1 MGTLSNLFPTN
12 APPATAEGA
21 EDEAGAAPGP
31 PAEPKVLIT
40 TSPGKPPTPHTR
52 GFCEDLQAL
61 LGGKTRADVVPRRSP
76 KFELGRVA
84 RWARKRGYGA
94 IMVVG
99 EDHAK
104 PCEWTLFPR
113 ACPLF

>member
-12 APPATAEGA
+12 APPAVHHQDA
-21 EDEAGAAPGP
+21 EAGGP
-31 PAEPKVLIT
+31 EASTSSLPPPPEPKVLIT

-52 GFCEDLQAL
+52 GFLEDLQAL

-99 EDHAK
+99 EDHAHPSK
-104 PCEWTLFPR
+104 CLRSHF
-113 ACPLF
+113 

>member
-1 MGTLSNLFPTN
+1 MTVDMGSLSNLFPTN
-12 APPATAEGA
+12 A
-21 EDEAGAAPGP
+21 AAPEASTSELP
-31 PAEPKVLIT
+31 PPEPKVLIT

-52 GFCEDLQAL
+52 GFLEDLQAL

-104 PCEWTLFPR
+104 PSELGLAR
-113 ACPLF
+113 SSIA